1 MSDEDSKL
9 IVESLKG
16 LNTRLTIIIV
26 VLMSGSS
33 AWQNARP
40 ISE

>member
-26 VLMSGSS
+26 VL
-33 AWQNARP
+33 
-40 ISE
+40 ILLTL